1 MNFLTSLWSARNP
14 KPLPLLIERKHTCSH
29 KCTTVTI
36 VYVCFMTLKVMYVT
50 ATAPYVFMLILLIR
64 GCTLKGAGK
73 GIIYY
78 LNPTIDRLGDMQVCS
93 KLGMVVLIFSLP
105 ADFTYFHLLDLRVFS
120 VLGQTY
126 FLIEAIWWVSQVI
139 KLISFGKCPTQWV
152 YGCKLRSVVLR

>member
-1 MNFLTSLWSARNP
+1 
-14 KPLPLLIERKHTCSH
+14 
-29 KCTTVTI
+29 
-36 VYVCFMTLKVMYVT
+36 MYVT

-78 LNPTIDRLGDMQVCS
+78 LNPTIDRLGDMQVCL
-93 KLGMVVLIFSLP
+93 KLRMVGLIFSLP

-126 FLIEAIWWVSQVI
+126 FLIEAI
-139 KLISFGKCPTQWV
+139 
-152 YGCKLRSVVLR
+152 